1 MVAEAVEGICETS
14 AEGWWLELARW
25 SRGGPSETFRRVLSE
40 GVEGPVGPPWRVVA
54 ELAGVVPRGLWR
66 PLRRVL
72 SERIEV
78 VCGGSVQGGGGGC

>member
-14 AEGWWLELARW
+14 AEGWWLELARL

-54 ELAGVVPRGLWR
+54 ELAGVVPRGL
-66 PLRRVL
+66 L
-72 SERIEV
+72 ETFTE
-78 VCGGSVQGGGGGC
+78 GAE